1 MWILSEDSK
10 YFIQNQYF
18 EQQIKSK
25 DNIYLKPFLKNVL
38 KSGHVKI

>member
-25 DNIYLKPFLKNVL
+25 DNIYLKPFF
-38 KSGHVKI
+38 

>member
-1 MWILSEDSK
+1 MNNAAKRCEDSK

-25 DNIYLKPFLKNVL
+25 DNIYLKPFLNFFL
-38 KSGHVKI
+38 KVVT

>member
-18 EQQIKSK
+18 ERQIKSK
-25 DNIYLKPFLKNVL
+25 DDIYLKRFFLFFLKN
-38 KSGHVKI
+38 GDVKI